1 MRIYLIV
8 FMAFSLFAVN
18 AQAYIG
24 PGLGAGTVGV
34 VLGILGS
41 IFLTLLAI
49 IYYPIKRMLKKR
61 KEMGKQNIKIED
73 EKPGRSPE

>member
-1 MRIYLIV
+1 MRTYLIIFV
-8 FMAFSLFAVN
+8 LFATLSGN

-41 IFLTLLAI
+41 IFLTLLAV
-49 IYYPIKRMLKKR
+49 IYYPIKRLLKKR
-61 KEMGKQNIKIED
+61 KKMSKDKIKDED
-73 EKPGRSPE
+73 ENVSGNPE

>member
-1 MRIYLIV
+1 MRNYLIV
-8 FMAFSLFAVN
+8 FMVFSMFPVN

-61 KEMGKQNIKIED
+61 KKMDKQNIKIED
-73 EKPGRSPE
+73 EKSGRSPE

>member
-1 MRIYLIV
+1 MRAYFV
-8 FMAFSLFAVN
+8 AFMLFAVFSGN

-41 IFLTLLAI
+41 VFLTVLAI

-61 KEMGKQNIKIED
+61 KKMSKDKNNVED
-73 EKPGRSPE
+73 AGGNPE